1 MDPRFAGVVIALT
14 CLQPCRRANS
24 TKWPKSSREALPT
37 GGRPHSDR
45 MHISDRF
52 GLREKAKQISDDL
65 DSVAND
71 ECRVSKLVN
80 EEWMMQVAGVPRA
93 PEFLQL
99 IENLVVVL
107 LGAHRNFCGTAHRR
121 SAGIVT
127 TRIHIAVGSH
137 QMSRELSIWQHTAGP
152 TVAVKN
158 SICTR
163 LRHSISAVCDH
174 DTQLMSFHVPTSSI
188 TPATV
193 VVTPTTCAIVTRA
206 ERSKIAAN
214 ARVTSG

>member
-1 MDPRFAGVVIALT
+1 MPATMPPSERHEVAEKLA
-14 CLQPCRRANS
+14 
-24 TKWPKSSREALPT
+24 REALPT

-127 TRIHIAVGSH
+127 RRIHIAVGSH

-152 TVAVKN
+152 TVAVQN
-158 SICTR
+158 SICTP
-163 LRHSISAVCDH
+163 LSHSISTDFDH
-174 DTQLMSFHVPTSSI
+174 HTQLLSI
-188 TPATV
+188 HLPPSRSPPATTPA
-193 VVTPTTCAIVTRA
+193 
-206 ERSKIAAN
+206 
-214 ARVTSG
+214 

>member
-80 EEWMMQVAGVPRA
+80 EEWMMQRAGVPRA

-99 IENLVVVL
+99 IANLVEDL
-107 LGAHRNFCGTAHRR
+107 LGPHRDFDGTHHR
-121 SAGIVT
+121 AATGNVT
-127 TRIHIAVGSH
+127 TR
-137 QMSRELSIWQHTAGP
+137 
-152 TVAVKN
+152 
-158 SICTR
+158 
-163 LRHSISAVCDH
+163 
-174 DTQLMSFHVPTSSI
+174 
-188 TPATV
+188 
-193 VVTPTTCAIVTRA
+193 
-206 ERSKIAAN
+206 
-214 ARVTSG
+214 

>member
-65 DSVAND
+65 GSVAND

-80 EEWMMQVAGVPRA
+80 EEWMVQVAGITRA

-121 SAGIVT
+121 SAGRWRARRDSNPRPPDSKSDST
-127 TRIHIAVGSH
+127 FH
-137 QMSRELSIWQHTAGP
+137 
-152 TVAVKN
+152 
-158 SICTR
+158 
-163 LRHSISAVCDH
+163 H
-174 DTQLMSFHVPTSSI
+174 DY
-188 TPATV
+188 A
-193 VVTPTTCAIVTRA
+193 
-206 ERSKIAAN
+206 
-214 ARVTSG
+214 